1 MEPPTVPSWKPDTA
15 VVRWAWIGMGFPV
28 ALFVPVGAISLF
40 RPSYT
45 IGAIA
50 VVAGLAAIIVSMVAF
65 YRAVG
70 RSQSIPSSTQRLLRR
85 NLFLFGPVVLAQL
98 LVYNYFP
105 NSGFSGLGGPSSEQ
119 RA

>member
-1 MEPPTVPSWKPDTA
+1 MESSIGTSWKPDTA
-15 VVRWAWIGMGFPV
+15 VVRWAWIGMAFPV
-28 ALFVPVGAISLF
+28 VLFLPVGAISLF

-50 VVAGLAAIIVSMVAF
+50 LVAGIVVITSSMVAF

-70 RSQSIPSSTQRLLRR
+70 RSTSIPTPTQHMLRR
-85 NLFLFGPVVLAQL
+85 NLFLLGPVVMAQL
-98 LVYNYFP
+98 LIYNYFP
-105 NSGFSGLGGPSSEQ
+105 NSSFSGLGGSSSEQ